1 MRRLPTIVLLAV
13 LALATVAGCSEERAP
28 TASGLAMTAAED
40 AAEQATTT
48 TTLAPATPS
57 TADPIAGLRAD
68 FVASVEGICSSVFAD
83 VRGGPP
89 EDLDAI
95 LAWTRALE
103 SAYHQFAD
111 RVEALTPP
119 DRQTEANLVEG
130 IRRLRRAAD
139 LLVPAIDAATGRN
152 VEGYDRA
159 WWSFGMALQG
169 AGTALYAA
177 GVPDSCWA

>member
-1 MRRLPTIVLLAV
+1 M
-13 LALATVAGCSEERAP
+13 ATAGAGCSDDGAP
-28 TASGLAMTAAED
+28 TASGLAMSAAEE
-40 AAEQATTT
+40 ATEQATATT
-48 TTLAPATPS
+48 TAPAATAATPS
-57 TADPIAGLRAD
+57 TVDPVVGARAD
-68 FVASVEGICSSVFAD
+68 FVASVEVICSSVFAD

-89 EDLDAI
+89 DDLDAV

-103 SAYHQFAD
+103 TAYHDFAD

-130 IRRLRRAAD
+130 VRRLRRAAD
-139 LLVPAIDAATGRN
+139 LLVPAIEAATGLD
-152 VEGYDRA
+152 VAGYDRA

-177 GVPDSCWA
+177 GVPSSCWS